1 MTEEQYIR
9 AHITRW
15 DKIKTNLFILPAV
28 IFALGI
34 VYFMFF
40 TISQEMSR
48 GFFGVVLLIGLPSV
62 PLNILGNQ
70 KIKRLQAEYRNHNF
84 TYNN

>member
-15 DKIKTNLFILPAV
+15 DKIKTNLFILPAT

-34 VYFMFF
+34 LYFMFF
-40 TISQEMSR
+40 TVSHEMSR
-48 GFFGVVLLIGLPSV
+48 GFFWNSVVNWFTQCSTKHSRKSK
-62 PLNILGNQ
+62 NK
-70 KIKRLQAEYRNHNF
+70 KI
-84 TYNN
+84 TGGI